1 MDQPPRANPCQPR
14 PGVITR
20 PGHTHP
26 RSYRAALPDVRLHD
40 LRHSFASVA
49 IRENISLMVI
59 GKLLG
64 HALAETTT
72 RYAHLS
78 DEIVADAAERVSG
91 SIARLI
97 GVGQ

>member
-1 MDQPPRANPCQPR
+1 MAHGRIQGVAREALALISPQRRRIALQHLQREFAGPALARNGFDQRQ
-14 PGVITR
+14 
-20 PGHTHP
+20 H
-26 RSYRAALPDVRLHD
+26 
-40 LRHSFASVA
+40 
-49 IRENISLMVI
+49 
-59 GKLLG
+59 LLG